1 MKLENN
7 TSGLMPMPTK
17 DEIQLENPSFH
28 ADLALGYDD
37 AQRITF
43 LNSWERSFGNDGYFY
58 MHYEYILNKTRAY
71 DFWKIEEF
79 GESKCSVS
87 RNRWIF

>member
-17 DEIQLENPSFH
+17 DEIRLENLSLH

-37 AQRITF
+37 AQRITI
-43 LNSWERSFGNDGYFY
+43 LNSWEEALVTMDISTC
-58 MHYEYILNKTRAY
+58 LL
-71 DFWKIEEF
+71 KI
-79 GESKCSVS
+79 S
-87 RNRWIF
+87 

>member
-17 DEIQLENPSFH
+17 DEIRLENLSLH

-37 AQRITF
+37 AQRITI
-43 LNSWERSFGNDGYFY
+43 LNSWEEALVTMNIS
-58 MHYEYILNKTRAY
+58 T
-71 DFWKIEEF
+71 
-79 GESKCSVS
+79 
-87 RNRWIF
+87 